1 MSNKLGNTGL
11 AFTRVWHHIDL
22 AEDTR
27 TLGRLSS
34 QIAIALI
41 GKHKPVGHPTQDL
54 GDYVVVSNC
63 QYLRVTGNKMQQKT
77 YWHHTTKPG
86 TGKAIP
92 MEKIV
97 KDFGY
102 GEIIKRA
109 VSRMLP
115 KNKHRA
121 SRLRRLKVFDG
132 SENPYRQNFIA
143 WADQKPVVDQRMK
156 DLLERKRVL
165 EEYNERMAKRN

>member
-1 MSNKLGNTGL
+1 M
-11 AFTRVWHHIDL
+11 AFSRVWHHIDL

-41 GKHKPVGHPTQDL
+41 GKHKPVAHPTQDL

-63 QYLRVTGNKMQQKT
+63 KYLRVTGNKMSQKT

-86 TGKAIP
+86 TGMKIP
-92 MEKIV
+92 MEKLV
-97 KDFGY
+97 ADYGY
-102 GEIIKRA
+102 GEILKRA
-109 VSRMLP
+109 VSKMLP
-115 KNKHRA
+115 KDKHRD

-132 SENPYRQNFIA
+132 SKTPYDANIVA
-143 WADQKPVVDQRMK
+143 WADQKPEVDERLKQ
-156 DLLERKRVL
+156 LAERKKVV
-165 EEYNERMAKRN
+165 EEYQKRMAGKRA